1 MSDFF
6 SAQDILLFEQLALA
20 MFLGMLIG
28 LERTLAGK
36 AAGLRTFALVS
47 LGACLFTI
55 ISRIAPDFFDRA
67 GFDPSRIA
75 SQIVVGIGFLGAG
88 LIIHTESKSKGLTT
102 AAGLWVTAAIGMAVG
117 YALYAIALASTA
129 LTLCIFLVLWI
140 VEHRFVK
147 EAKHLYPIAHEHS
160 DDL

>member
-1 MSDFF
+1 MESLF
-6 SAQDILLFEQLALA
+6 SSQDILLFEQLALA
-20 MFLGMLIG
+20 VFLGMVIG

-36 AAGLRTFALVS
+36 SAGLRTFALVS

-55 ISRIAPDFFDRA
+55 ISRIAPDFLGRA

-117 YALYAIALASTA
+117 YALYAIAIAATV
-129 LTLCIFLVLWI
+129 LTLCIFLVLWVI
-140 VEHRFVK
+140 EHRFVK
-147 EAKHLYPIAHEHS
+147 EAQHLHPITREHH